1 MLLAKTAC
9 LGADAAA
16 SATHALVVAAVGAAR
31 LRADLAAKDAE
42 TEVGPDFAARLPFA
56 AANLRLPRTAEA
68 VGARVERARRA
79 QARAADDHLVRIDS
93 IVPRAHACHLCQV
106 SLCCYWAPPTRAGA
120 RRRRGAW
127 RRKPLGVGDR
137 ALSLD
142 RAFMASRFKIDRD
155 RSHIIAW
162 RRMRH
167 AQLCTRAVLARG
179 FDSCRAVRARAAASS
194 AAPRSLF
201 RIVSPS
207 SASAAHGAVSWGRA
221 AARCP
226 SKPGVWAAAASESM
240 DHRRRR

>member
-1 MLLAKTAC
+1 MRHRARDLALFHAAADGLPPPAPILWAEDQKRADGAHARDVVRAREGARIDEATAMLLAKTAC

-142 RAFMASRFKIDRD
+142 RAFMASRFKI
-155 RSHIIAW
+155 
-162 RRMRH
+162 
-167 AQLCTRAVLARG
+167 
-179 FDSCRAVRARAAASS
+179 
-194 AAPRSLF
+194 
-201 RIVSPS
+201 
-207 SASAAHGAVSWGRA
+207 
-221 AARCP
+221 
-226 SKPGVWAAAASESM
+226 
-240 DHRRRR
+240 